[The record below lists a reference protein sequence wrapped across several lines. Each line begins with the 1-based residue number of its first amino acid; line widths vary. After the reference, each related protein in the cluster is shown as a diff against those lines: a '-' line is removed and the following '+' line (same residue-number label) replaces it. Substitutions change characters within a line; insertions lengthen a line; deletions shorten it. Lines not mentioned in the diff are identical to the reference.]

1 MLRTLYVP
9 AGKHTIEMRF
19 DPKSLHV
26 TESIA
31 YGALALLVIGV
42 AAVVLIAR
50 KKAAQD

>member
-1 MLRTLYVP
+1 MP

-26 TESIA
+26 TENIA

>member
-1 MLRTLYVP
+1 
-9 AGKHTIEMRF
+9 MRF